1 MISILVTPFKQ
12 KVLILVAIKIL
23 VMQDSFHIRIKKEY
37 AAAVIEDLI
46 KSDAVESIQ
55 EPAIELTSVQK
66 LALDKELDAIKNDP
80 SYLKKWNDVKQQFK
94 M

>member
-1 MISILVTPFKQ
+1 
-12 KVLILVAIKIL
+12 
-23 VMQDSFHIRIKKEY
+23 MQDSFHIRIKKEY

-66 LALDKELDAIKNDP
+66 LALDKELDALKNDP

-94 M
+94 K